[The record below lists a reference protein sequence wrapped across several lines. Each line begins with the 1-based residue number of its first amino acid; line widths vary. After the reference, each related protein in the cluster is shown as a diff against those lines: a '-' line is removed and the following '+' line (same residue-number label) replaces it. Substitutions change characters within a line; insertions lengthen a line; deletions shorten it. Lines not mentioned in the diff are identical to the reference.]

1 MTSTST
7 WSRTLSIALSLAAC
21 GTAAV
26 AVPAA
31 AAPAATPDAR
41 GAEQYWTAERLAGAQ
56 PVDAGRGTA
65 PPAAALRSPGVAAAA
80 PRNVKQGTLGGGIPS
95 VGTFFAAGPSGATY
109 CSASVVR
116 SAGKNLVLTA
126 GHCAKSLKAD
136 GRTIFVPQFR
146 KGKDAAHQPFGV
158 FPVQR
163 VFMDPR
169 YRSNSKQADS
179 DLDFAFVRVGPNAQ
193 RAKVESRTGGLRLTN
208 TPRWTST
215 VTVYGYP
222 KSKNPGQQ
230 AVSCTVDTSRA
241 PKFRQLKMECGGFY
255 GGVSGGPW
263 IANYDAKRK
272 TGDVIGNVGG
282 YNGGGDDQNH
292 DWVSYSPVYD
302 REIQALYADAVAGR
316 APSRGPLRSLSGP
329 RLPESA
335 RTMSFARHL
344 AAGEFT
350 GDGRE
355 DLVVVWRDGE
365 ATLYPGDG
373 KGGFGAG
380 RQLMRKHSAW
390 ERIQTIT
397 AGDFTGNGRSDLM
410 VVWTDTKGKPT
421 GKVSVFA
428 DGSASGPGKE
438 HVVAKSGSMW
448 KDASRITAGKYTSG
462 RANDV
467 AVVWRDGEV
476 TLHTGAS
483 GSGTGKERRL
493 AASGP
498 TWKGAAAL
506 TTGQFSGG
514 AARLV
519 VRWGDGQLQTV
530 AATKDLKSRA
540 TLMSANRAYRG
551 DSPMVAGAFTAPA
564 GRADDLLVRW
574 AGKGETALYAGS
586 GEGRLG
592 AWSPLV
598 SP

>member
-1 MTSTST
+1 M
-7 WSRTLSIALSLAAC
+7 
-21 GTAAV
+21 
-26 AVPAA
+26 
-31 AAPAATPDAR
+31 
-41 GAEQYWTAERLAGAQ
+41 AGAQ

-65 PPAAALRSPGVAAAA
+65 PAARSALRAPAAA
-80 PRNVKQGTLGGGIPS
+80 PRNLKQGTFGSGIPS

-116 SAGKNLVLTA
+116 SAGRNLVLTA

-169 YRSNSKQADS
+169 YRSNSRQADS
-179 DLDFAFVRVGPNAQ
+179 DLDFAFVRVGTNAQ
-193 RAKVESRTGGLRLTN
+193 RANVENRTGGLRLTN
-208 TPRWTST
+208 TPRWTNT
-215 VTVYGYP
+215 VTVHGYP
-222 KSKNPGQQ
+222 KSGNPGQQ
-230 AVSCTVDTSRA
+230 ALSCTVATGRA

-263 IANYDAKRK
+263 IANYDAKKK

-302 REIQALYADAVAGR
+302 QEIQALYADAVAGR
-316 APSRGPLRSLSGP
+316 APVRGPLRSLSGP

-335 RTMSFARHL
+335 HTMTMARHL

-350 GDGRE
+350 GDGRD
-355 DLVVVWRDGE
+355 DLIVVWRDGE
-365 ATLYPGDG
+365 VTLYPGDG
-373 KGGFGAG
+373 RGGFGAG
-380 RQLMRKHSAW
+380 RRLAKQHGPW
-390 ERIQTIT
+390 ERAQTVT
-397 AGDFTGNGRSDLM
+397 AGDFTGGGRSDLM
-410 VVWTDTKGKPT
+410 VVWTDKAGKPT
-421 GKVSVFA
+421 GKVSVWA
-428 DGSASGPGKE
+428 DVSPSGLGKE
-438 HVVAKSGSMW
+438 HVVARSGSMW

-476 TLHTGAS
+476 SLHTGVN
-483 GSGTGKERRL
+483 GSGTGRERQL
-493 AASGP
+493 VAKDKSP
-498 TWKGAAAL
+498 WKGAAAV

-514 AARLV
+514 PARLV

-530 AATKDLKSRA
+530 AATKGLTSRA
-540 TLMSANRAYRG
+540 TLMPANASYRG
-551 DSPMVAGAFTAPA
+551 NSLMIAGAFTGPA

-574 AGKGETALYAGS
+574 AGNGETALYPGT

-592 AWSPLV
+592 AWNPLV